1 VWERN
6 GVGLVGADVTEEQEV
21 LGLIGEAVATLDRL
35 RYVLAG
41 RPETEQRFWTKLKY
55 GEPPLVGTTY
65 PNATRA
71 FFNGFVH
78 IAYTPGS
85 TEALPYL
92 KPEID
97 AICELVQSGDSL
109 RENNLKIFKDNIAPV
124 KLMLVRQAESA
135 TINVK
140 ELP

>member
-1 VWERN
+1 M
-6 GVGLVGADVTEEQEV
+6 
-21 LGLIGEAVATLDRL
+21 GLIGEAIASIDGL

-41 RPETEQRFWTKLKY
+41 RRETEDRFWTKMKFS
-55 GEPPLVGTTY
+55 EPPLIGTTY

-71 FFNGFVH
+71 FFNGRVQLM
-78 IAYTPGS
+78 YTPGS
-85 TEALPYL
+85 TEVLPYL
-92 KPEID
+92 RPEVD

-109 RENNLKIFKDNIAPV
+109 RENNLKIFKDDIAPV

-140 ELP
+140 EL